1 MSQILK
7 TSLLIVG
14 GGPGGYVAAIRAG
27 QLGIPTVLV
36 EGAALG
42 GTCLNVGCIPSKAL
56 IHAAEE
62 YLKARHYAGR
72 SALGIQVQA
81 PSIDIARTVE
91 WKDAIVDRLTSG
103 VAALL
108 KKHGVDVV
116 QGWARILDGKSV
128 AVELAGGGSQRIECE
143 HLLLAAGSQSVE
155 LPILPLG
162 GKVISPP
169 RRWRPAA
176 CPSAWWWSAAATSA
190 WSWVPPTASSASR
203 WRWWKRNRASCRATT
218 KN

>member
-155 LPILPLG
+155 LPILPLSSCTSG
-162 GKVISPP
+162 TACWARARTACGSATAPARSARSPP
-169 RRWRPAA
+169 TRYWWR
-176 CPSAWWWSAAATSA
+176 SAASRAAKAGTWKA
-190 WSWVPPTASSASR
+190 WAWT
-203 WRWWKRNRASCRATT
+203 
-218 KN
+218 

>member
-108 KKHGVDVV
+108 KKRGSMSS
-116 QGWARILDGKSV
+116 R
-128 AVELAGGGSQRIECE
+128 AGRGSST
-143 HLLLAAGSQSVE
+143 AKA
-155 LPILPLG
+155 
-162 GKVISPP
+162 
-169 RRWRPAA
+169 WRSNSPAA
-176 CPSAWWWSAAATSA
+176 AAS
-190 WSWVPPTASSASR
+190 ASSASTCCWPPAR
-203 WRWWKRNRASCRATT
+203 RASSYRSCRWAAR
-218 KN
+218 

>member
-62 YLKARHYAGR
+62 YLKARQYAGR

-128 AVELAGGGSQRIECE
+128 AVELAGGLHLLAAVLLVGPQDDPVKTGGLDKGLQL
-143 HLLLAAGSQSVE
+143 HLLL
-155 LPILPLG
+155 
-162 GKVISPP
+162 
-169 RRWRPAA
+169 
-176 CPSAWWWSAAATSA
+176 SA
-190 WSWVPPTASSASR
+190 
-203 WRWWKRNRASCRATT
+203 
-218 KN
+218 

>member
-1 MSQILK
+1 M
-7 TSLLIVG
+7 
-14 GGPGGYVAAIRAG
+14 
-27 QLGIPTVLV
+27 
-36 EGAALG
+36 
-42 GTCLNVGCIPSKAL
+42 
-56 IHAAEE
+56 
-62 YLKARHYAGR
+62 
-72 SALGIQVQA
+72 
-81 PSIDIARTVE
+81 E

-162 GKVISPP
+162 GKVISSTEALAPGSL
-169 RRWRPAA
+169 
-176 CPSAWWWSAAATSA
+176 PSAWWWSAAATSA

>member
-7 TSLLIVG
+7 TTLLVIG

-42 GTCLNVGCIPSKAL
+42 GTCLNIGCIPSKAL

-62 YLKARHYAGR
+62 YLKARHYAGQ

-116 QGWARILDGKSV
+116 QGWARILDGKTV
-128 AVELAGGGSQRIECE
+128 EVELAGGGSQRIQCE
-143 HLLLAAGSQSVE
+143 HLLLAAGSE
-155 LPILPLG
+155 
-162 GKVISPP
+162 
-169 RRWRPAA
+169 RRAAAPAAGRQGDLLHRGAGAQAA
-176 CPSAWWWSAAATSA
+176 CPSAWWWWAAATSA
-190 WSWVPPTASSASR
+190 WSWAPPTASSASR
-203 WRWWKRNRASCRATT
+203 WRWWKRSRASCRPTT
-218 KN
+218 RN

>member
-116 QGWARILDGKSV
+116 QGWARILDGK
-128 AVELAGGGSQRIECE
+128 A
-143 HLLLAAGSQSVE
+143 
-155 LPILPLG
+155 
-162 GKVISPP
+162 
-169 RRWRPAA
+169 WRSNSPAA
-176 CPSAWWWSAAATSA
+176 AAS
-190 WSWVPPTASSASR
+190 ASSASTCCWPPAR
-203 WRWWKRNRASCRATT
+203 RASSYRSCRWAAR
-218 KN
+218 